1 MISKVSSSLSH
12 SMILRFY
19 ELPAVLRLSILLK
32 QFTYLIYTLIKALI
46 LAVTWERNL
55 LRSLNSGKH
64 EYLRKAAHR
73 V

>member
-12 SMILRFY
+12 SMILWFY
-19 ELPAVLRLSILLK
+19 ELPAVLRLSILIK

-55 LRSLNSGKH
+55 LKSLNSEKH
-64 EYLRKAAHR
+64 EYLRKSAHR